1 MIAPA
6 RTRFTELS
14 ARERAAALLDPG
26 TFRELIGPFERLE
39 SPHLEPQG
47 IVPAC
52 DDGVVVA
59 RGELDGKESVVL
71 AVEGLFQGGGIGEV
85 SGAKIAGAL
94 ELALRDAES
103 GRPVCPVILLE
114 TGGIRLQEANLGL
127 LAIAEI
133 HAAIVALRSYVPVVG
148 VIGGMVGCFGGM
160 AIAAGLCS
168 HVVMTREG
176 RLGLNGPQVLEQELR
191 RPPPG
196 MGDHRRRTTRCHR
209 YGGFARRGRCCSD
222 RPGGAVRVRSR
233 SIHGAPQRT
242 GWRLRSPAGRYRR
255 VRAARWTGAAHLVER
270 RWERAMSGGRTW
282 FEALAGATSGGEPS
296 SVLCADGAVDGE
308 RARFLAVVPD
318 PEPKFPRARG
328 GELGLEEGWAIA
340 RYVREAVAEDGDRR
354 ALVAIVDVPG
364 QPYGYR
370 EELLGLH
377 LALAAAVDAYATARL
392 AGHPV
397 VALVVGQ
404 AISGAFLAHGMQANR
419 IIALEDPG
427 VTVQV
432 MSKRSTARITRRSV
446 EELDQI
452 AEEVPATAYDVAS
465 FARLGALHR
474 LIQGVNAAEPTEEDV
489 ERVRGAL
496 AEEISSA
503 RHDGS
508 TDLSGRLDSPEARQH
523 RGASLRVRERLA
535 EEWSG

>member
-1 MIAPA
+1 M
-6 RTRFTELS
+6 
-14 ARERAAALLDPG
+14 
-26 TFRELIGPFERLE
+26 
-39 SPHLEPQG
+39 
-47 IVPAC
+47 
-52 DDGVVVA
+52 
-59 RGELDGKESVVL
+59 
-71 AVEGLFQGGGIGEV
+71 
-85 SGAKIAGAL
+85 
-94 ELALRDAES
+94 
-103 GRPVCPVILLE
+103 
-114 TGGIRLQEANLGL
+114 
-127 LAIAEI
+127 
-133 HAAIVALRSYVPVVG
+133 
-148 VIGGMVGCFGGM
+148 
-160 AIAAGLCS
+160 
-168 HVVMTREG
+168 
-176 RLGLNGPQVLEQELR
+176 
-191 RPPPG
+191 
-196 MGDHRRRTTRCHR
+196 
-209 YGGFARRGRCCSD
+209 
-222 RPGGAVRVRSR
+222 
-233 SIHGAPQRT
+233 
-242 GWRLRSPAGRYRR
+242 
-255 VRAARWTGAAHLVER
+255 
-270 RWERAMSGGRTW
+270 AMSRGRTW
-282 FEALAGATSGGEPS
+282 FEALAGVSPAGEPA
-296 SVLCADGAVDGE
+296 SVLCADGVVGGE

-419 IIALEDPG
+419 IIALEDLG

-432 MSKRSTARITRRSV
+432 MSKRSTARVTRRSV
-446 EELDQI
+446 EELDEI

-508 TDLSGRLDSPEARQH
+508 TDLSGRLDSPGAHRH
-523 RGASLRVRERLA
+523 RGASLRVWERLA
-535 EEWSG
+535 EEWSR